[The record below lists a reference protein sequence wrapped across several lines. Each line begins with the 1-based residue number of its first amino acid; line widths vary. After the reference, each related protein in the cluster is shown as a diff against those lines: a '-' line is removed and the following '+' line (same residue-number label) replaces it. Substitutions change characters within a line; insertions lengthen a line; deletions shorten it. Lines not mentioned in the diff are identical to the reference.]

1 MLHKLEPLLC
11 SDLCWPG
18 HPLSQLRGHTTQNS
32 TGSCLLTWSIC
43 GPSQPLVSMLYTVPL
58 MHLSILYISSICI
71 YLIIYQPT
79 CTSNLST
86 WLSIFRHI
94 YLSIYP
100 ISILPHQSEMQ
111 IQAAWALT
119 LSFEDHHG
127 SGKLPSLW
135 RLYFKSCMK
144 TSTVKLMW
152 KHTYIHIIN
161 IVVYIYMHNIKHIFK
176 PRESYHQKPCR

>member
-1 MLHKLEPLLC
+1 MLSYTVLHKLEPLLC

-18 HPLSQLRGHTTQNS
+18 HPLSQLRGRTTQNS
-32 TGSCLLTWSIC
+32 SGSCLLTWSIC

-58 MHLSILYISSICI
+58 MHLSIVYISIIYLCI
-71 YLIIYQPT
+71 YLIVYQPT

-127 SGKLPSLW
+127 SGKLPSLTLVLQI
-135 RLYFKSCMK
+135 LYENIYSKAY
-144 TSTVKLMW
+144 VK
-152 KHTYIHIIN
+152 TYIYN
-161 IVVYIYMHNIKHIFK
+161 
-176 PRESYHQKPCR
+176 